1 MVFQNIESGDPEI
14 GRTPM
19 TAQTAVS
26 FFSPWEP
33 GIFSLAL
40 YTALVLALVSV
51 MSFLCGWLGEK
62 KPQSEKSTPYECGI
76 LPTGDARFRYPVPF
90 FRVALFFLIFDL
102 EAVFIFAWAV
112 AFTELGWTG
121 WVQITFFI
129 LVLLLS
135 LVYVWKKGGLQWK
148 IGR

>member
-1 MVFQNIESGDPEI
+1 ML
-14 GRTPM
+14 
-19 TAQTAVS
+19 
-26 FFSPWEP
+26 FSPWEA

-40 YTALVLALVSV
+40 YTALVLVLVAV
-51 MSFLCGWLGEK
+51 MLFLCGWLGEK
-62 KPQSEKSTPYECGI
+62 KPQSEKAIPYECGI
-76 LPTGDARFRYPVPF
+76 VPTGNARFRYPAPF

-112 AFTELGWTG
+112 AFQDLGWTG
-121 WVQITFFI
+121 WLQITFFI

-135 LVYVWKKGGLQWK
+135 LFYIWKKGGLEWR